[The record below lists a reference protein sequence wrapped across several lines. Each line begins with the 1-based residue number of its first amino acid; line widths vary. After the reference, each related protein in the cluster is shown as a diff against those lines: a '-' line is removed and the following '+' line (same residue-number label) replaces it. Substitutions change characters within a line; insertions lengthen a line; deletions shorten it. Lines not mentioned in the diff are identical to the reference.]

1 MEFLRWKLLELLR
14 QERQA
19 QEQQAQEQQA
29 PPVRGL
35 LARRLPV
42 ELLLELLEL
51 LERLERLE
59 RPMQWLPV
67 QGEKQELRLLV
78 E

>member
-1 MEFLRWKLLELLR
+1 LEFLRWKLLELLR
-14 QERQA
+14 QEQQA

-42 ELLLELLEL
+42 ELLLELLE
-51 LERLERLE
+51 RLERLE